1 MSDSTNKR
9 QLGKRKENDDYK
21 SFEHQV
27 TQSESQPEVED
38 VAEKQPASLLDCYVW
53 PVVVEHAGS
62 QYNVA
67 YTVQSPI
74 QAFLVPV
81 GEFVPSTK
89 RTQLLVDA
97 ENKYIRAYD
106 WKDELEK
113 LVPDVETVR
122 RNFLVSFLRV
132 GAVNRAAASD
142 PAVRN
147 NMFNSAFPYKLEE

>member
-1 MSDSTNKR
+1 MSDSSKKPFVKQRPNHSNPQAEF
-9 QLGKRKENDDYK
+9 QLD
-21 SFEHQV
+21 
-27 TQSESQPEVED
+27 TLPED
-38 VAEKQPASLLDCYVW
+38 VVEKQPASLLDCYVW
-53 PVVVEHAGS
+53 PIVVEHAGS

-89 RTQLLVDA
+89 KTQLLVDA

-106 WKDELEK
+106 WKDELAK
-113 LVPDVETVR
+113 MVPDVETVR
-122 RNFLVSFLRV
+122 RNLLVSFLRV

-147 NMFNSAFPYKLEE
+147 NMFDSAFPYKLEESQ